1 MFSRDA
7 TPEEIKSG
15 TEAWNRYNESRRQL
29 PSLRDM
35 ANAGGIRGEVRNPG
49 GKGGSSVGT
58 SGGKGG
64 SRPTGSAYEG
74 KPAPS
79 IAQSQQPAQQNELPD
94 YAKPFYEQMQQPTTP
109 TAQAEPTLTPSQ
121 LIGVVQSFS
130 GKGGGNPYN
139 QQPMQQSNP
148 YAMGAKGGTG
158 YGYQQ
163 PMYQQPMYQQPMYQ
177 PQPYMGGKGMGY
189 NSQPS
194 YNPYAAPQ
202 GGKGMGYGSQPSYNP
217 YATQSPYVNYNQPSY
232 GGMGGKGGGIG
243 GKGGYYR

>member
-1 MFSRDA
+1 MRFAPGTS
-7 TPEEIKSG
+7 PEVIQAAEDRFYNP
-15 TEAWNRYNESRRQL
+15 NR
-29 PSLRDM
+29 
-35 ANAGGIRGEVRNPG
+35 G

-64 SRPTGSAYEG
+64 RGGGAPTIGNQEPVIIADAFPSRSEPGTSGGKGGSRPMPVGPREG
-74 KPAPS
+74 KPAPA
-79 IAQSQQPAQQNELPD
+79 IVQSQQL
-94 YAKPFYEQMQQPTTP
+94 TTP